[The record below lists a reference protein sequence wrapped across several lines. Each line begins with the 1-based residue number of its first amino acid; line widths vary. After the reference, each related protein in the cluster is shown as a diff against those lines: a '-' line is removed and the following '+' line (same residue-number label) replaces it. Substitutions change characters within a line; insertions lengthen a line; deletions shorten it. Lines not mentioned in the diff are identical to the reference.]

1 MQYSNILP
9 INSLLT
15 KINTI
20 FEKIQI
26 KNNNQYWNQ
35 LVLLNNI
42 LRKHYLVYS
51 KQIGQLAY
59 LQWRQVICSYMK
71 NRPDFNIVFT
81 N

>member
-1 MQYSNILP
+1 MQHSNILP

-51 KQIGQLAY
+51 KQIGQLV
-59 LQWRQVICSYMK
+59 L
-71 NRPDFNIVFT
+71 FT
-81 N
+81 METGNLFLYEKSS